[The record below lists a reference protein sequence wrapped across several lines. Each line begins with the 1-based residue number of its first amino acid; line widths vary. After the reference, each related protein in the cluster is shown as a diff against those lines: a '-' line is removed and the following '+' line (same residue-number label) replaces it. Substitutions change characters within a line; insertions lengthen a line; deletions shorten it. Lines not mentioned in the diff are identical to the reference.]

1 LTSAD
6 VAGSGAEGL
15 ADHNAITSLCAAMSA
30 VWPGKLHV
38 EVQARAQ
45 TDVPHEFL
53 GQLQRELLNFRLPEV
68 SPPGLDSRRMYC

>member
-45 TDVPHEFL
+45 TDVPQECL
-53 GQLQRELLNFRLPEV
+53 DQLPREPVDVRLRKVIPL
-68 SPPGLDSRRMYC
+68 GLDSRRMYC